1 MGSALMFTSVS
12 HHHLPKKRKKKKKIS
27 PQIPEQKKGQKKNQG
42 KGQTQAELPFWTEGN
57 LKEKAKKGKFSQ
69 RTGKPSEKTK
79 KPTKSKKKTQKAKK
93 KKKDEMQ
100 RHCSKTRGGWPAAR
114 REEAC
119 GPQALRSNGLFLLLV
134 EEKGEWTFFTRRTT

>member
-12 HHHLPKKRKKKKKIS
+12 HHHLPKKEKRKKKS
-27 PQIPEQKKGQKKNQG
+27 PPNPRTKKG
-42 KGQTQAELPFWTEGN
+42 
-57 LKEKAKKGKFSQ
+57 
-69 RTGKPSEKTK
+69 TK
-79 KPTKSKKKTQKAKK
+79 KKSRKRTNPSRTSLLDRGELEREGKEREILPKNRQTFRKNKKANKKQKKTQKAKK